1 MAGQYER
8 SILLDQAIVL
18 DAGHEWFS
26 DPFHLLEHDL
36 VDVTATANENFYA
49 GFFPREEFVKRYGRG
64 GEPFFFRYGSD
75 RAAYTT
81 RLVVDEEDEFYFVLR
96 VGVFSGKAR
105 IHARILLRRP
115 VEKEQRHDG

>member
-1 MAGQYER
+1 MARQYKR
-8 SILLDQAIVL
+8 SILLDQTIAL
-18 DAGHEWFS
+18 ETGHEWFS
-26 DPFHLLEHDL
+26 DPFHLFTDDL
-36 VDVTATANENFYA
+36 VDVTATADENFYA
-49 GFFPREEFVKRYGRG
+49 GFFPREEFVERYGRG